1 LYFSNNSGA
10 YKKKFIYL
18 VLNLPLKGRTMN
30 NRDLLLGIFVMI
42 VWGLNFSVIKL
53 GVNEIPPLL
62 LTALRFSLAVIP
74 AIFFV
79 KRPQVKWRYLFGY
92 GLTFAI
98 GVWGMGS
105 WSIQAGLSAGMA
117 SVLMQMNV
125 VISLLVGYFLLK
137 ETVTSMKVIGSIVA
151 IIGLVLSALV
161 TDGSVTKLGLLLISI
176 ASLSWSITSI
186 IVKKAGTK
194 EIFAFSIWGMLFAPL
209 PLFTLAFLQSS
220 HEQLLTLDLFMN
232 RSVVFS
238 VLFQA
243 YPVTLFGYWVWNR
256 LLVKYP
262 LSTVAP
268 LSLLVPIFGLLGSAI
283 FYQEQ
288 IGFVKAIACLLVIT
302 GLIISLIKT
311 AKLKMYLYQ
320 CKSVIKLN
328 LGLKLKLRPKE

>member
-1 LYFSNNSGA
+1 
-10 YKKKFIYL
+10 
-18 VLNLPLKGRTMN
+18 MN

-42 VWGLNFSVIKL
+42 IWGLNFSVIKL
-53 GVNEIPPLL
+53 GVNEIDPLL

-74 AIFFV
+74 AVFFV
-79 KRPQVKWRYLFGY
+79 KRPQVKWRYLMAY
-92 GLTFAI
+92 GLVFAI

-117 SVLMQMNV
+117 SVLLQMNV
-125 VISLLVGYFLLK
+125 VISLLVGYFLFK
-137 ETVTSMKVIGSIVA
+137 ENIAPIKVIGSIVA
-151 IIGLVLSALV
+151 MMGLALSVSV
-161 TDGSVTKLGLLLISI
+161 TDGSVTKLGLILILI

-209 PLFTLAFLQSS
+209 PLFFLVFLQSDP
-220 HEQLLTLDLFMN
+220 EKIMTLNSLFHS
-232 RSVVFS
+232 SVVFS

-268 LSLLVPIFGLLGSAI
+268 LTLLVPIFGLLGSAI

-288 IGFVKAIACLLVIT
+288 IGLVKAIACLLVIS
-302 GLIISLIKT
+302 GLIIGLINMD
-311 AKLKMYLYQ
+311 KLKKYLFQ
-320 CKSVIKLN
+320 CKSELIF
-328 LGLKLKLRPKE
+328 KLR

>member
-1 LYFSNNSGA
+1 
-10 YKKKFIYL
+10 
-18 VLNLPLKGRTMN
+18 MN

-42 VWGLNFSVIKL
+42 IWGLNFSVIKL
-53 GVNEIPPLL
+53 GVNEIDPLL
-62 LTALRFSLAVIP
+62 LTALRFTLAVIP
-74 AIFFV
+74 AVFFV
-79 KRPQVKWRYLFGY
+79 KRPPVEWRYLVAY

-137 ETVTSMKVIGSIVA
+137 ESVTSMRVVGSIIA
-151 IIGLVLSALV
+151 ILGLALSVSV
-161 TDGSVTKLGLLLISI
+161 TDGSVTTLGLLLIVL
-176 ASLSWSITSI
+176 ASLSWSITSL

-194 EIFAFSIWGMLFAPL
+194 EVFSFSIWGMLFAPL
-209 PLFTLAFLQSS
+209 PLFMLAYLQSD
-220 HEQLLTLDLFMN
+220 HEQLLTFNLLLN
-232 RSVVFS
+232 RSVIFS

-268 LSLLVPIFGLLGSAI
+268 LSLLVPIFGLLGSAL

-288 IGFVKAIACLLVIT
+288 IGLVKAIGCLLVIT
-302 GLIISLIKT
+302 GLVIGLIKM
-311 AKLKMYLYQ
+311 AKLKTYLHQ
-320 CKSVIKLN
+320 CKSATKRLTKQ
-328 LGLKLKLRPKE
+328 LS

>member
-1 LYFSNNSGA
+1 
-10 YKKKFIYL
+10 
-18 VLNLPLKGRTMN
+18 MN
-30 NRDLLLGIFVMI
+30 KRDLLLGIFVMI
-42 VWGLNFSVIKL
+42 IWGLNFSVIKL
-53 GVNEIPPLL
+53 GVNEIDPLL

-74 AIFFV
+74 AVFFV
-79 KRPQVKWRYLFGY
+79 KRPLVKWRYLMGY
-92 GLTFAI
+92 GFIFAI

-117 SVLMQMNV
+117 SVLLQMNV
-125 VISLLVGYFLLK
+125 VISLLVGYFLFK
-137 ETVTSMKVIGSIVA
+137 ENIAPIKTIGSIVA
-151 IIGLVLSALV
+151 IMGLVLSVSV
-161 TDGSVTKLGLLLISI
+161 TDGSVTKLGLILILI

-209 PLFTLAFLQSS
+209 PLFTMVFLQSDPES
-220 HEQLLTLDLFMN
+220 LMTLSSLFN
-232 RSVVFS
+232 SSVIFS

-268 LSLLVPIFGLLGSAI
+268 LTLLVPIFGLLGSAI

-288 IGFVKAIACLLVIT
+288 IGLVKAIACLLVIS
-302 GLIISLIKT
+302 GLMIGLIKT
-311 AKLKMYLYQ
+311 AQLKMYLQRY
-320 CKSVIKLN
+320 KAATKRLITKLS
-328 LGLKLKLRPKE
+328 

>member
-1 LYFSNNSGA
+1 
-10 YKKKFIYL
+10 
-18 VLNLPLKGRTMN
+18 MN
-30 NRDLLLGIFVMI
+30 NKDLLLGIFVMI

-53 GVNEIPPLL
+53 GVNEIDPLL
-62 LTALRFSLAVIP
+62 LTALRFTLAVFP
-74 AIFFV
+74 AVFFV
-79 KRPQVKWRYLFGY
+79 KRPQVKWRYLMAY

-137 ETVTSMKVIGSIVA
+137 ESITSMRVFGSIIA
-151 IIGLVLSALV
+151 ILGLALSVSV
-161 TDGSVTKLGLLLISI
+161 TDGSVTKLGLLLIFI

-186 IVKKAGTK
+186 IVKKSATK
-194 EIFAFSIWGMLFAPL
+194 EVFAFSIWGMLFAPL
-209 PLFTLAFLQSS
+209 PLFILAYLQSD
-220 HEQLLTLDLFMN
+220 HEQLLTLNLLMN
-232 RSVVFS
+232 RSVIFS

-268 LSLLVPIFGLLGSAI
+268 LSLLVPIFGLLGSAV
-283 FYQEQ
+283 FYQEK
-288 IGFVKAIACLLVIT
+288 IGLVKAVACLLVIA
-302 GLIISLIKT
+302 GLIIGLVKRD
-311 AKLKMYLYQ
+311 KLKAGIHE
-320 CKSVIKLN
+320 CKSAISLN
-328 LGLKLKLRPKE
+328 FKLRQ

>member
-1 LYFSNNSGA
+1 
-10 YKKKFIYL
+10 
-18 VLNLPLKGRTMN
+18 MN
-30 NRDLLLGIFVMI
+30 NKDLLLCIFVMI
-42 VWGLNFSVIKL
+42 IWGLNFSVIKL
-53 GVNEIPPLL
+53 GVNEIDPLL
-62 LTALRFSLAVIP
+62 LTALRFTFAVFP
-74 AIFFV
+74 AVFFV
-79 KRPQVKWRYLFGY
+79 KRPQVKWRYLVAY

-137 ETVTSMKVIGSIVA
+137 ESVTSMRVLGSIIA
-151 IIGLVLSALV
+151 IMGLILSVSV
-161 TDGSVTKLGLLLISI
+161 TDGSVTTLGLFLILL
-176 ASLSWSITSI
+176 ASLSWSITSL

-194 EIFAFSIWGMLFAPL
+194 EVFSFSIWGMLFAPL
-209 PLFTLAFLQSS
+209 PLFTLAYFQSAP
-220 HEQLLTLDLFMN
+220 EQLMTLNSLFN
-232 RSVVFS
+232 SSVLFS

-268 LSLLVPIFGLLGSAI
+268 LSLLVPIFGLLGSAV

-288 IGFVKAIACLLVIT
+288 IGWVKAMSCLLVIT
-302 GLIISLIKT
+302 GLIIGLINLV
-311 AKLKMYLYQ
+311 KLKAYIDQY
-320 CKSVIKLN
+320 KSAIK
-328 LGLKLKLRPKE
+328 R

>member
-1 LYFSNNSGA
+1 
-10 YKKKFIYL
+10 
-18 VLNLPLKGRTMN
+18 MN

-53 GVNEIPPLL
+53 GVSEIDPLL
-62 LTALRFSLAVIP
+62 LTALRFTFAVIP
-74 AIFFV
+74 AVFFV
-79 KRPQVKWRYLFGY
+79 KRPQVKWRYLVGY

-137 ETVTSMKVIGSIVA
+137 ENITSMRIIGSVIA
-151 IIGLVLSALV
+151 IMGLVLSILV
-161 TDGSVTKLGLLLISI
+161 TDGSVTTLGLLLILI

-194 EIFAFSIWGMLFAPL
+194 EVFSFSIWGMLFAPL
-209 PLFTLAFLQSS
+209 PLFILAFLQGS
-220 HEQLLTLDLFMN
+220 HQQLPTSDLLMN
-232 RSVVFS
+232 PSVIFS

-283 FYQEQ
+283 FYQEK
-288 IGFVKAIACLLVIT
+288 IGTMKAVACILVLT
-302 GLIISLIKT
+302 GLMIGLINAK
-311 AKLKMYLYQ
+311 KLKEYLRQ
-320 CKSVIKLN
+320 STSAIKLKC
-328 LGLKLKLRPKE
+328 KLAK

>member
-1 LYFSNNSGA
+1 M
-10 YKKKFIYL
+10 K
-18 VLNLPLKGRTMN
+18 LN
-30 NRDLLLGIFVMI
+30 DLLLGIFVMI

-53 GVNEIPPLL
+53 GVSEIDPLL

-74 AIFFV
+74 AVFFV
-79 KRPQVKWRYLFGY
+79 KRPQVKWRYLAGY
-92 GLTFAI
+92 GITFAI

-125 VISLLVGYFLLK
+125 IISLLVSYFLFK
-137 ETVTSMKVIGSIVA
+137 ETVTSMKVVGSIIA
-151 IIGLVLSALV
+151 ITGLALCVSV
-161 TDGSVTKLGLLLISI
+161 TDGSVTKLGLLLILI

-186 IVKKAGTK
+186 IVKKANTR

-209 PLFTLAFLQSS
+209 PLFALAFLQSS
-220 HEQLLTLDLFMN
+220 PEQLLSLNWLTN
-232 RSVVFS
+232 SSVIFS

-288 IGFVKAIACLLVIT
+288 IGAVKAIACLLVIT
-302 GLIISLIKT
+302 GLIVGLIKT
-311 AKLKMYLYQ
+311 VKLTTGVNQ
-320 CKSVIKLN
+320 FTSVIKRKLN
-328 LGLKLKLRPKE
+328 RS

>member
-1 LYFSNNSGA
+1 
-10 YKKKFIYL
+10 
-18 VLNLPLKGRTMN
+18 MN

-53 GVNEIPPLL
+53 GVSEIDPLL

-74 AIFFV
+74 AVFFV
-79 KRPQVKWRYLFGY
+79 KRPQVKWRYLVAY

-117 SVLMQMNV
+117 SVLLQMNV

-137 ETVTSMKVIGSIVA
+137 ETVTSMKVIGSIIA
-151 IIGLVLSALV
+151 ILGLVLSVLV
-161 TDGSVTKLGLLLISI
+161 TDGSVTMLGLILILI

-186 IVKKAGTK
+186 IVKKAATK
-194 EIFAFSIWGMLFAPL
+194 EVFAFCIWGMLFAPL
-209 PLFTLAFLQSS
+209 PLFTLAFLQSD
-220 HEQLLTLDLFMN
+220 HDQLLTLNLLFN
-232 RSVVFS
+232 RSVIFS

-288 IGFVKAIACLLVIT
+288 IGTVKAIACLLVIA
-302 GLIISLIKT
+302 GLIIGLIKT
-311 AKLKMYLYQ
+311 AALKAYLHQFKLA
-320 CKSVIKLN
+320 I
-328 LGLKLKLRPKE
+328 KLKLRASQN

>member
-1 LYFSNNSGA
+1 
-10 YKKKFIYL
+10 
-18 VLNLPLKGRTMN
+18 MN

-53 GVNEIPPLL
+53 GVGEIDPLL
-62 LTALRFSLAVIP
+62 LTALRFTLAVIP
-74 AIFFV
+74 AVFFV
-79 KRPQVKWRYLFGY
+79 KRPQVKWRYLVGY

-137 ETVTSMKVIGSIVA
+137 ENITLMRVFGSIIA
-151 IIGLVLSALV
+151 ILGLVLSVLV
-161 TDGSVTKLGLLLISI
+161 TDGSVTALGLVLILI

-194 EIFAFSIWGMLFAPL
+194 EVFSFSIWGMLFAPL
-209 PLFTLAFLQSS
+209 PLFFLAFLQSS
-220 HEQLLTLDLFMN
+220 HEQLLTLNLLMN
-232 RSVVFS
+232 RSVIFS

-288 IGFVKAIACLLVIT
+288 IGTMKAIACILVIT
-302 GLIISLIKT
+302 GLMIGLINAT
-311 AKLKMYLYQ
+311 KLKGYLRQ
-320 CKSVIKLN
+320 STSAIKLKF
-328 LGLKLKLRPKE
+328 KLAK

>member
-1 LYFSNNSGA
+1 
-10 YKKKFIYL
+10 
-18 VLNLPLKGRTMN
+18 MN

-53 GVNEIPPLL
+53 GVGEIDPLL
-62 LTALRFSLAVIP
+62 LTAFRFTLAVIP
-74 AIFFV
+74 AVFFV
-79 KRPQVKWRYLFGY
+79 KRPQVKWRYLVGY

-137 ETVTSMKVIGSIVA
+137 ERVATMKIVGSIIA
-151 IIGLVLSALV
+151 ITGLVFSVLV
-161 TDGSVTKLGLLLISI
+161 TDGSVTKLGLLLIFI
-176 ASLSWSITSI
+176 ASLSWSITSL
-186 IVKKAGTK
+186 IVKKAATK

-209 PLFTLAFLQSS
+209 PLFAFAFLQSS
-220 HEQLLTLDLFMN
+220 QEQLLTLDLLMN
-232 RSVVFS
+232 RSVIFS
-238 VLFQA
+238 ALFQA

-288 IGFVKAIACLLVIT
+288 LGTMKAIACILVIT
-302 GLIISLIKT
+302 GLMIGLIKT
-311 AKLKMYLYQ
+311 TKLKDYLRQ
-320 CKSVIKLN
+320 STLAIKLR
-328 LGLKLKLRPKE
+328 LKLVK

>member
-1 LYFSNNSGA
+1 
-10 YKKKFIYL
+10 
-18 VLNLPLKGRTMN
+18 MN
-30 NRDLLLGIFVMI
+30 KRDLLLGIFVMI

-53 GVNEIPPLL
+53 GVSNIDPPL
-62 LTALRFSLAVIP
+62 LTALRFTLAVIP

-79 KRPQVKWRYLFGY
+79 KRPQVKWRYLVAY

-137 ETVTSMKVIGSIVA
+137 ETVTSMRVVGSIIA
-151 IIGLVLSALV
+151 IIGLLLSVSV
-161 TDGSVTKLGLLLISI
+161 TDGSVTMLGLLLIVL
-176 ASLSWSITSI
+176 ASLSWSITSL

-194 EIFAFSIWGMLFAPL
+194 EVFAFSIWGMLFAPI
-209 PLFTLAFLQSS
+209 PLFTLAYLQSD
-220 HEQLLTLDLFMN
+220 HQQLLTLNLLMN
-232 RSVVFS
+232 SSVIFS

-288 IGFVKAIACLLVIT
+288 IGLVKAIACLLVIA
-302 GLIISLIKT
+302 GLMIGLIKT
-311 AKLKMYLYQ
+311 AQLKTYLQQY
-320 CKSVIKLN
+320 KSAIN
-328 LGLKLKLRPKE
+328 PN

>member
-1 LYFSNNSGA
+1 
-10 YKKKFIYL
+10 
-18 VLNLPLKGRTMN
+18 MN

-53 GVNEIPPLL
+53 GVGEIDPLL
-62 LTALRFSLAVIP
+62 LTAFRFTLAVIP
-74 AIFFV
+74 AVFFV
-79 KRPQVKWRYLFGY
+79 KRPQVKWRYLVGY

-137 ETVTSMKVIGSIVA
+137 ERVATMKIVGSIIA
-151 IIGLVLSALV
+151 ITGLVLSVLV
-161 TDGSVTKLGLLLISI
+161 TDGSVTKLGLLLIFI
-176 ASLSWSITSI
+176 ASLSWSITSL
-186 IVKKAGTK
+186 IVKKAATK
-194 EIFAFSIWGMLFAPL
+194 EIFAFSIWGMLFALL
-209 PLFTLAFLQSS
+209 PLFAFAFLQSS
-220 HEQLLTLDLFMN
+220 QEQLLALDLLMN
-232 RSVVFS
+232 RSVIFS
-238 VLFQA
+238 ALFQA

-288 IGFVKAIACLLVIT
+288 IGTMKAIACILVIT
-302 GLIISLIKT
+302 GLMIGLIKT
-311 AKLKMYLYQ
+311 TKLKDYLRQ
-320 CKSVIKLN
+320 STSAIKLR
-328 LGLKLKLRPKE
+328 LKLVK

>member
-1 LYFSNNSGA
+1 M
-10 YKKKFIYL
+10 
-18 VLNLPLKGRTMN
+18 MN

-42 VWGLNFSVIKL
+42 IWGLNFSVIKL
-53 GVNEIPPLL
+53 GVNEIDPLL

-74 AIFFV
+74 AVFFV
-79 KRPQVKWRYLFGY
+79 KRPLVKWRYLMGY
-92 GLTFAI
+92 GLIFAI

-117 SVLMQMNV
+117 SVLLQMNV
-125 VISLLVGYFLLK
+125 VISLLVGYFLFK
-137 ETVTSMKVIGSIVA
+137 EKISPIKFIGSIVA
-151 IIGLVLSALV
+151 IMGLALSVLV
-161 TDGSVTKLGLLLISI
+161 TDGSVTKLGLILILI

-186 IVKKAGTK
+186 IVKRAGTK

-209 PLFTLAFLQSS
+209 PLFMLVFLQSDP
-220 HEQLLTLDLFMN
+220 EKIMTLNLLFN
-232 RSVVFS
+232 SSVIFS

-268 LSLLVPIFGLLGSAI
+268 LTLLVPIFGLLGSAI

-288 IGFVKAIACLLVIT
+288 IGLVKAIACLLVIA
-302 GLIISLIKT
+302 GLIIGLVKMD
-311 AKLKMYLYQ
+311 KLKEYLHQ
-320 CKSVIKLN
+320 CKSAIRLN
-328 LGLKLKLRPKE
+328 LKLRP

>member
-1 LYFSNNSGA
+1 
-10 YKKKFIYL
+10 
-18 VLNLPLKGRTMN
+18 MN

-53 GVNEIPPLL
+53 GVNEIDPLL
-62 LTALRFSLAVIP
+62 LTAFRFTFAVIP
-74 AIFFV
+74 AVFFV
-79 KRPQVKWRYLFGY
+79 KRPQVKWRYLVGY

-105 WSIQAGLSAGMA
+105 WSIQAGLSPGMA

-125 VISLLVGYFLLK
+125 VISLFVGYLLFK
-137 ETVTSMKVIGSIVA
+137 ESITSIKVIGSIIA
-151 IIGLVLSALV
+151 ILGLALSVSV
-161 TDGSVTKLGLLLISI
+161 TDGSVTTLGLILILI

-194 EIFAFSIWGMLFAPL
+194 EIFSFSIWGMLFAPL
-209 PLFTLAFLQSS
+209 PLFALALLQSGS
-220 HEQLLTLDLFMN
+220 EQLLTLNTLLN
-232 RSVVFS
+232 SSVIFS

-243 YPVTLFGYWVWNR
+243 YPVTLFGYWVWNH

-283 FYQEQ
+283 FYQER
-288 IGFVKAIACLLVIT
+288 IGSVKGIACLLVIT
-302 GLIISLIKT
+302 GLMIGLIKP
-311 AKLKMYLYQ
+311 AKLKTYLQ
-320 CKSVIKLN
+320 HCKSAI
-328 LGLKLKLRPKE
+328 KLKLS

>member
-1 LYFSNNSGA
+1 
-10 YKKKFIYL
+10 
-18 VLNLPLKGRTMN
+18 MN

-42 VWGLNFSVIKL
+42 IWGLNFSVIKL
-53 GVNEIPPLL
+53 GVSEIDPLL
-62 LTALRFSLAVIP
+62 LTALRFTLAVIP
-74 AIFFV
+74 AVFFV
-79 KRPQVKWRYLFGY
+79 KRPQVKWRYLMGY
-92 GLTFAI
+92 GLIFAI

-117 SVLMQMNV
+117 SVLLQMNV

-137 ETVTSMKVIGSIVA
+137 ESVAAMKVVGSIIA
-151 IIGLVLSALV
+151 ILGLVLSVSV
-161 TDGSVTKLGLLLISI
+161 TDGSVTTLGLILILI

-186 IVKKAGTK
+186 IVKKAGTQ

-209 PLFTLAFLQSS
+209 PLFTLVFLQSDP
-220 HEQLLTLDLFMN
+220 EQLITLNSLFN
-232 RSVVFS
+232 RSVIFS

-268 LSLLVPIFGLLGSAI
+268 LTLLVPIFGLLGSAI

-288 IGFVKAIACLLVIT
+288 IGWVKAIACILVIA
-302 GLIISLIKT
+302 GLMIGLIKT
-311 AKLKMYLYQ
+311 AQLKAYLQQYKAATKRLITKL
-320 CKSVIKLN
+320 S
-328 LGLKLKLRPKE
+328 

>member
-1 LYFSNNSGA
+1 
-10 YKKKFIYL
+10 
-18 VLNLPLKGRTMN
+18 MN
-30 NRDLLLGIFVMI
+30 KRDLLLGIFVMI

-53 GVNEIPPLL
+53 GVSNIDPLL
-62 LTALRFSLAVIP
+62 LTALRFTLAVIP

-79 KRPQVKWRYLFGY
+79 KRPQVKWRYLVAY

-137 ETVTSMKVIGSIVA
+137 ETVTSMRVVGSIIA
-151 IIGLVLSALV
+151 IIGLLLSVSV
-161 TDGSVTKLGLLLISI
+161 TDGSVTMLGLLLIVL
-176 ASLSWSITSI
+176 ASLSWSITSL

-194 EIFAFSIWGMLFAPL
+194 EVFAFSIWGMLFAPI
-209 PLFTLAFLQSS
+209 PLFTLAYLQSD
-220 HEQLLTLDLFMN
+220 HQQLLTLNLLMN
-232 RSVVFS
+232 SSVIFS

-288 IGFVKAIACLLVIT
+288 IGLVKAIACLLVIA
-302 GLIISLIKT
+302 GLMIGLIKT
-311 AKLKMYLYQ
+311 AQLKTYLQQY
-320 CKSVIKLN
+320 KSAIN
-328 LGLKLKLRPKE
+328 PN